1 MIHINSAVKAGYAME
16 FNFLKKRN
24 SYVESSGPINYLDD
38 SGLTRP
44 FVMPKSQ
51 VALMGIFIIL
61 AVAIGSYLLFH
72 TVDSI
77 QGKAARDQAALE
89 QNLSRQVAYDLPLL
103 PAIIEIEDNEAL
115 KQSFIEAGNT
125 VYDATH
131 EEEALAGNLRIV
143 KLPPDMSELDAAV
156 MLEGKGING
165 LDAANAARLLNG
177 SWTLDV
183 NRSEGLSMRVTYT
196 DFTSHTI
203 ETAIQNALATEGFDP
218 AASVDDAGVDEA
230 GNTFQTGIVTVNDT
244 EYTWKIS
251 AIALSDV
258 YDISGLPEDAVYVG
272 IRLTL

>member
-1 MIHINSAVKAGYAME
+1 ME

-24 SYVESSGPINYLDD
+24 SYVESNGPINYLDG

-61 AVAIGSYLLFH
+61 AVAVGGYLLFH
-72 TVDSI
+72 TVDNI
-77 QGKAARDQAALE
+77 QGKAIRNQAALE
-89 QNLSRQVAYDLPLL
+89 QNLARQVAYDLPLL
-103 PAIIEIEDNEAL
+103 PAIIEIEDNEVL
-115 KQSFIEAGNT
+115 KQSFIEAGST

-131 EEEALAGNLRIV
+131 EEDALAGNLHIV

-156 MLEGKGING
+156 ILEGKGING

-183 NRSEGLSMRVTYT
+183 NRSEGVSMRVTYT
-196 DFTSHTI
+196 DFASHTI
-203 ETAIQNALATEGFDP
+203 ETAIQNALVTEGFDP
-218 AASVDDAGVDEA
+218 AISVDNAGVDEA
-230 GNTFQTGIVTVNDT
+230 GNTFQTGIIMVNDT